1 MASFNRIQQKISD
14 QLILQSVLT
23 DWHSNNK
30 KVVFTNG
37 CFDLIHRGHIDYLAK
52 AADLG
57 DVLIIGLN
65 SDASVQRIKGKNR
78 PIIDE
83 YSRALVLA
91 SFEFVTSVVIFDED
105 TPYNIIKLIQPDV
118 LVKGADYKVEE
129 IVGHDIV
136 LSKGGEV
143 ITLEYLPGFSTSAIE
158 NKIRNNF

>member
-1 MASFNRIQQKISD
+1 M
-14 QLILQSVLT
+14 ILQSVLN
-23 DWHSNNK
+23 DWHSRNK

-91 SFEFVTSVVIFDED
+91 AFEFVTAVVLFDED

-136 LSKGGEV
+136 ILKGGEV

>member
-1 MASFNRIQQKISD
+1 MTSFNRIQQKISD
-14 QLILQSVLT
+14 QLTLQSVLNE
-23 DWHSNNK
+23 WRSNNK

-52 AADLG
+52 ARDLG

-65 SDASVQRIKGKNR
+65 SDASVQRIKGNNR
-78 PIIDE
+78 PIVDE
-83 YSRALVLA
+83 HSRALVLA
-91 SFEFVTSVVIFDED
+91 SFEFVTAVVLFDED

-136 LSKGGEV
+136 ISKGGKV